1 MKAVIMAGGRGTR
14 IAALAGDLPKPML
27 PIDGR
32 PVLERELGSLREQGV
47 TDVLITVGHLAP
59 AIMEYFGDGSGCSP
73 QTGRPFGVHIEY
85 FVEKEP
91 LGNAGALFRIRDRLD
106 EDFLLLN
113 GDVMFDVDLQRFAA
127 FHKVHGGLATLFT
140 ELIPKFQV
148 GVVEFS
154 VEYFLF
160 IPLTLAM
167 LFDPL
172 SAALGAATGELVF
185 SEIMLGQFG
194 GLGELEKFLTVTI
207 GVYIAGRLVKDPRN
221 RALVGVAAITGTAAQ
236 LLMGTVVDILKVQL
250 AVEDFEAVAG
260 LPESVFATEGF
271 AFLNDLLFSGILF
284 CLLPTLYL
292 VPKLYGKIEPLLG
305 MAPRTPESAVSGI
318 SPKALI
324 VCAVGFVCA
333 IVAEL
338 AATAG
343 MSLIDWE
350 AEWAESGTAMAV
362 GMVAAAAVAIIALLV
377 IKKNAGKK
385 AAVN

>member
-1 MKAVIMAGGRGTR
+1 MS
-14 IAALAGDLPKPML
+14 IAQKQTATQSQKLM
-27 PIDGR
+27 IF
-32 PVLERELGSLREQGV
+32 VLSMSL
-47 TDVLITVGHLAP
+47 
-59 AIMEYFGDGSGCSP
+59 Y
-73 QTGRPFGVHIEY
+73 
-85 FVEKEP
+85 
-91 LGNAGALFRIRDRLD
+91 
-106 EDFLLLN
+106 
-113 GDVMFDVDLQRFAA
+113 
-127 FHKVHGGLATLFT
+127 GLATLFT

-305 MAPRTPESAVSGI
+305 MAPRIPESAVSGI

-350 AEWAESGTAMAV
+350 AEWAESGTALAV

>member
-1 MKAVIMAGGRGTR
+1 MS
-14 IAALAGDLPKPML
+14 IAQKQTATQSQKLM
-27 PIDGR
+27 IF
-32 PVLERELGSLREQGV
+32 VLSMSL
-47 TDVLITVGHLAP
+47 
-59 AIMEYFGDGSGCSP
+59 Y
-73 QTGRPFGVHIEY
+73 
-85 FVEKEP
+85 
-91 LGNAGALFRIRDRLD
+91 
-106 EDFLLLN
+106 
-113 GDVMFDVDLQRFAA
+113 
-127 FHKVHGGLATLFT
+127 GLATLFT

-236 LLMGTVVDILKVQL
+236 LLMGTAVDILKVQL

-305 MAPRTPESAVSGI
+305 MAPRTPDSAVSGI
-318 SPKALI
+318 SPKALA
-324 VCAVGFVCA
+324 VCAVGFACA
-333 IVAEL
+333 IAAEL

>member
-1 MKAVIMAGGRGTR
+1 MSITQKQTATQPQKLMIF
-14 IAALAGDLPKPML
+14 
-27 PIDGR
+27 
-32 PVLERELGSLREQGV
+32 VLSMSL
-47 TDVLITVGHLAP
+47 
-59 AIMEYFGDGSGCSP
+59 Y
-73 QTGRPFGVHIEY
+73 
-85 FVEKEP
+85 
-91 LGNAGALFRIRDRLD
+91 
-106 EDFLLLN
+106 
-113 GDVMFDVDLQRFAA
+113 
-127 FHKVHGGLATLFT
+127 GLATLFT
-140 ELIPKFQV
+140 ELIPSFQV
-148 GVVEFS
+148 GIVEFS
-154 VEYFLF
+154 VEFFLF

-207 GVYIAGRLVKDPRN
+207 GVYIAGRLVKDPKN
-221 RALVGVAAITGTAAQ
+221 RAMVGVAAITGTAAQ
-236 LLMGTVVDILKVQL
+236 LLMGTAVDILKVQL

-305 MAPRTPESAVSGI
+305 MAPRTPDSAVSGI

-324 VCAVGFVCA
+324 VCAVGFVAA
-333 IVAEL
+333 IAAEL

-343 MSLIDWE
+343 MSLVDWE
-350 AEWAESGTAMAV
+350 AEWAGNGTALAL
-362 GMVAAAAVAIIALLV
+362 GMVAAAVIAIAALLI
-377 IKKNAGKK
+377 IKRNVEKK
-385 AAVN
+385 AAVK

>member
-1 MKAVIMAGGRGTR
+1 MSITQKQTATQSQKLMIF
-14 IAALAGDLPKPML
+14 
-27 PIDGR
+27 
-32 PVLERELGSLREQGV
+32 VLSMSL
-47 TDVLITVGHLAP
+47 
-59 AIMEYFGDGSGCSP
+59 Y
-73 QTGRPFGVHIEY
+73 
-85 FVEKEP
+85 
-91 LGNAGALFRIRDRLD
+91 
-106 EDFLLLN
+106 
-113 GDVMFDVDLQRFAA
+113 
-127 FHKVHGGLATLFT
+127 GLATLFT
-140 ELIPKFQV
+140 ELIPSFQV
-148 GVVEFS
+148 GIVEFS
-154 VEYFLF
+154 VEFFLF

-207 GVYIAGRLVKDPRN
+207 GVYIAGRLVKDPKN
-221 RALVGVAAITGTAAQ
+221 RAMVGVAAIIGTAAQ

-305 MAPRTPESAVSGI
+305 MAPRTPDSAVSGI

-324 VCAVGFVCA
+324 VCAVGFVAA
-333 IVAEL
+333 IAAEL

-343 MSLIDWE
+343 MSLVDWE
-350 AEWAESGTAMAV
+350 AEWAGNGTALAL
-362 GMVAAAAVAIIALLV
+362 GMVAAAVIAIAALLI
-377 IKKNAGKK
+377 IKRNVEKK
-385 AAVN
+385 AAVK

>member
-1 MKAVIMAGGRGTR
+1 MSTMQKQTATQSQKLMIF
-14 IAALAGDLPKPML
+14 
-27 PIDGR
+27 
-32 PVLERELGSLREQGV
+32 VLSMSL
-47 TDVLITVGHLAP
+47 
-59 AIMEYFGDGSGCSP
+59 Y
-73 QTGRPFGVHIEY
+73 
-85 FVEKEP
+85 
-91 LGNAGALFRIRDRLD
+91 
-106 EDFLLLN
+106 
-113 GDVMFDVDLQRFAA
+113 
-127 FHKVHGGLATLFT
+127 GLATLFT
-140 ELIPKFQV
+140 ELIPSFQV
-148 GVVEFS
+148 GIVEFS
-154 VEYFLF
+154 VEFFLF

-207 GVYIAGRLVKDPRN
+207 GVYIAGRLVKDPKN
-221 RALVGVAAITGTAAQ
+221 RAMVGVAAITGTAAQ

-305 MAPRTPESAVSGI
+305 MAPRTPDSAVSGI

-324 VCAVGFVCA
+324 VCAVGFVAA
-333 IVAEL
+333 IAAEL

-343 MSLIDWE
+343 MSLVDWE
-350 AEWAESGTAMAV
+350 AEWAGNGTALAL
-362 GMVAAAAVAIIALLV
+362 GMVAAAVIAIAALLI
-377 IKKNAGKK
+377 IKRNVEKK
-385 AAVN
+385 AAVK

>member
-1 MKAVIMAGGRGTR
+1 MQKQS
-14 IAALAGDLPKPML
+14 AAQSQKLMVF
-27 PIDGR
+27 
-32 PVLERELGSLREQGV
+32 VLTMSL
-47 TDVLITVGHLAP
+47 
-59 AIMEYFGDGSGCSP
+59 Y
-73 QTGRPFGVHIEY
+73 
-85 FVEKEP
+85 
-91 LGNAGALFRIRDRLD
+91 
-106 EDFLLLN
+106 
-113 GDVMFDVDLQRFAA
+113 
-127 FHKVHGGLATLFT
+127 GLATLFT

-148 GVVEFS
+148 GIVEFS

-207 GVYIAGRLVKDPRN
+207 GVYIAGRLVRDPRN
-221 RALVGVAAITGTAAQ
+221 RGMVGAAAIIGTAAQ
-236 LLMGTVVDILKVQL
+236 LAMGTVVDILKVQF

-284 CLLPTLYL
+284 CMLPCVYL

-305 MAPRTPESAVSGI
+305 MQPRTENSAVSGI
-318 SPKALI
+318 NPKTIA
-324 VCAVGFVCA
+324 VCVLGFVCA

-343 MSLIDWE
+343 LSLIDWE
-350 AEWAESGTAMAV
+350 AEWAESGTAVAV
-362 GMVAAAAVAIIALLV
+362 GMVVAAVIAIAVLV
-377 IKKNAGKK
+377 VMKKNSERK
-385 AAVN
+385 AAH

>member
-1 MKAVIMAGGRGTR
+1 MSITQKQTATQPQKLMIF
-14 IAALAGDLPKPML
+14 
-27 PIDGR
+27 
-32 PVLERELGSLREQGV
+32 VLSMSL
-47 TDVLITVGHLAP
+47 
-59 AIMEYFGDGSGCSP
+59 Y
-73 QTGRPFGVHIEY
+73 
-85 FVEKEP
+85 
-91 LGNAGALFRIRDRLD
+91 
-106 EDFLLLN
+106 
-113 GDVMFDVDLQRFAA
+113 
-127 FHKVHGGLATLFT
+127 GLATLFT
-140 ELIPKFQV
+140 ELIPSFQV
-148 GVVEFS
+148 GIVELSVEF
-154 VEYFLF
+154 FLF

-207 GVYIAGRLVKDPRN
+207 GVYIAGRLVKDPKN
-221 RALVGVAAITGTAAQ
+221 RAMVGVAAITGTAAQ
-236 LLMGTVVDILKVQL
+236 LLMGTAVDILKVQL

-305 MAPRTPESAVSGI
+305 MAPRTPDSAVSGI

-324 VCAVGFVCA
+324 VCAVGFVAA
-333 IVAEL
+333 IAAEL

-343 MSLIDWE
+343 MSLVDWE
-350 AEWAESGTAMAV
+350 AEWAGNGTALAL
-362 GMVAAAAVAIIALLV
+362 GMVAAAVIAIAALLI
-377 IKKNAGKK
+377 IKRNVEKK
-385 AAVN
+385 AAVK

>member
-1 MKAVIMAGGRGTR
+1 MS
-14 IAALAGDLPKPML
+14 IAQKQTATQSQKLM
-27 PIDGR
+27 IF
-32 PVLERELGSLREQGV
+32 VLSMSL
-47 TDVLITVGHLAP
+47 
-59 AIMEYFGDGSGCSP
+59 Y
-73 QTGRPFGVHIEY
+73 
-85 FVEKEP
+85 
-91 LGNAGALFRIRDRLD
+91 
-106 EDFLLLN
+106 
-113 GDVMFDVDLQRFAA
+113 
-127 FHKVHGGLATLFT
+127 GLATLFT

-207 GVYIAGRLVKDPRN
+207 GVYIAGRLGTDPNN
-221 RALVGVAAITGTAAQ
+221 RAMVAVAASTGTAAQ
-236 LLMGTVVDILKVQL
+236 LLKGTVADILKVQL

-324 VCAVGFVCA
+324 VCAVGFACA
-333 IVAEL
+333 IAAEL

-350 AEWAESGTAMAV
+350 AEWAESGTALAV

-385 AAVN
+385 SAVN

>member
-1 MKAVIMAGGRGTR
+1 MSITQKQTATQSQKLMIF
-14 IAALAGDLPKPML
+14 
-27 PIDGR
+27 
-32 PVLERELGSLREQGV
+32 VLSMSL
-47 TDVLITVGHLAP
+47 
-59 AIMEYFGDGSGCSP
+59 Y
-73 QTGRPFGVHIEY
+73 
-85 FVEKEP
+85 
-91 LGNAGALFRIRDRLD
+91 
-106 EDFLLLN
+106 
-113 GDVMFDVDLQRFAA
+113 
-127 FHKVHGGLATLFT
+127 GLATLFT
-140 ELIPKFQV
+140 ELIPSFQA

-154 VEYFLF
+154 VEYLLF

-221 RALVGVAAITGTAAQ
+221 RAMVGVAAITGTAAQ

-333 IVAEL
+333 IAAEL
-338 AATAG
+338 SATAG

-350 AEWAESGTAMAV
+350 AEWAESGTALAV
-362 GMVAAAAVAIIALLV
+362 GMVAAAVVAIIALLV
-377 IKKNAGKK
+377 IKRNAGKK
-385 AAVN
+385 AAVNGNARG

>member
-1 MKAVIMAGGRGTR
+1 MSITQKQTATQSQKLMIF
-14 IAALAGDLPKPML
+14 
-27 PIDGR
+27 
-32 PVLERELGSLREQGV
+32 VLSMSL
-47 TDVLITVGHLAP
+47 
-59 AIMEYFGDGSGCSP
+59 Y
-73 QTGRPFGVHIEY
+73 
-85 FVEKEP
+85 
-91 LGNAGALFRIRDRLD
+91 
-106 EDFLLLN
+106 
-113 GDVMFDVDLQRFAA
+113 
-127 FHKVHGGLATLFT
+127 GLATLFT
-140 ELIPKFQV
+140 ELIPSFQV
-148 GVVEFS
+148 GIVEFS
-154 VEYFLF
+154 VEFFLF

-236 LLMGTVVDILKVQL
+236 LLMGTAVDILKVQL

-305 MAPRTPESAVSGI
+305 MAPRTPDSAVSGI

-324 VCAVGFVCA
+324 VCAVGFVAA
-333 IVAEL
+333 IAAEL

-350 AEWAESGTAMAV
+350 AEWAESGTALAL
-362 GMVAAAAVAIIALLV
+362 GMVAAAVIAIAALLI
-377 IKKNAGKK
+377 IKRNVEKK
-385 AAVN
+385 AAVK

>member
-1 MKAVIMAGGRGTR
+1 MSSVQSKAATQSQKLMIF
-14 IAALAGDLPKPML
+14 
-27 PIDGR
+27 
-32 PVLERELGSLREQGV
+32 VLTMSL
-47 TDVLITVGHLAP
+47 
-59 AIMEYFGDGSGCSP
+59 Y
-73 QTGRPFGVHIEY
+73 
-85 FVEKEP
+85 
-91 LGNAGALFRIRDRLD
+91 
-106 EDFLLLN
+106 
-113 GDVMFDVDLQRFAA
+113 
-127 FHKVHGGLATLFT
+127 GLATLFT

-148 GVVEFS
+148 GLVEFS

-194 GLGELEKFLTVTI
+194 GLGELEKFITVTI
-207 GVYIAGRLVKDPRN
+207 GVYIAGRLVKDPKN
-221 RALVGVAAITGTAAQ
+221 RVMVGVAAIVGTAAQ
-236 LLMGTVVDILKVQL
+236 LLMGTIVDIAKVQF

-305 MAPRTPESAVSGI
+305 MAPRTSESVVAGLN
-318 SPKALI
+318 PKAI
-324 VCAVGFVCA
+324 VVCVIGFVCA
-333 IVAEL
+333 VAAEL

-343 MSLIDWE
+343 MSLVEWE
-350 AEWAESGTAMAV
+350 ATWAESGTAMAV
-362 GMVAAAAVAIIALLV
+362 GMVVAAALCLV
-377 IKKNAGKK
+377 VVLVMKKNSERNVAR
-385 AAVN
+385 